1 MEATMK
7 AFDEQLVA
15 NVRPAPHKQ
24 TRDGRKRTAES
35 DATRASLGQSRI
47 LHLQRTAGNAAVAQ
61 LLAGEE
67 TEGDGTSV
75 RDVVGKGGG
84 DPLPGKLRRNM
95 EKSFGLDFSDVRL
108 HTGTTAES
116 SARSVQASAY
126 TVGNE
131 IVLGADSASIESDAG
146 RRTLAHELTHVVQ
159 QRSGP
164 VEGTD
169 VGGGIQVS
177 NPSDRFE
184 QQAEQVADR
193 VSSDV
198 GTSPAMA
205 GESSSG
211 GFSLQREE
219 DEGEDAVRTGVAVQR
234 EEDEEDEPET
244 EE

>member
-1 MEATMK
+1 MK

-15 NVRPAPHKQ
+15 NVRPKLPKQ
-24 TRDGRKRTAES
+24 TRDGRNRTAES
-35 DATRASLGQSRI
+35 DATRGSSGQNRI
-47 LHLQRTAGNAAVAQ
+47 LHLQRTAGNAAVVQ

-67 TEGDGTSV
+67 REGDETSV

-95 EKSFGLDFSDVRL
+95 EQSFGLDFSDVRV
-108 HTGTTAES
+108 HTGGTAES

-131 IVLGADSASIESDAG
+131 IVLGADSPAIESDAG
-146 RRTLAHELTHVVQ
+146 QRTLAHELTHVVQ

-184 QQAEQVADR
+184 QQAEQVADQ
-193 VSSDV
+193 VSSHADPGHATMAGAPSGG
-198 GTSPAMA
+198 GTSV
-205 GESSSG
+205 
-211 GFSLQREE
+211 QREE
-219 DEGEDAVRTGVAVQR
+219 EELEDADGSGVAVQR
-234 EEDEEDEPET
+234 EEAEEEEPET